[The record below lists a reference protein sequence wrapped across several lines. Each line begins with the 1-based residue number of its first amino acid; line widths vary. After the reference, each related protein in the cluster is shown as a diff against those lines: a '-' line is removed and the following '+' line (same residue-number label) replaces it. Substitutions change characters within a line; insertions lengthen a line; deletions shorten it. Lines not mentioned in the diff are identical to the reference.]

1 MNKDLFFQELNE
13 INEKLNMKR
22 IEEAVDFAT
31 VAHEGQYRKSG
42 EPYVTHPMNV
52 ALILARLSL
61 DEDTIIAGLLH
72 DVLEDTKY
80 TYDDIT
86 ERFGDKVAD
95 IVDGVTKI
103 EQIKYESHEVQQA
116 ENFRKML
123 LAMSK
128 DVRVILVKL
137 ADRLHNMRTLGFK
150 RKSSVL
156 KTANETFEIYVPIA
170 QRLGIFRIKWE
181 LEDLAFKHKFP
192 EEYEDINSKFNA
204 NRESRESSINEI
216 INQISK
222 ELDKKGI
229 NHKIYGRA
237 KNYYSIYK
245 KIKTK
250 NKTFEEIYDISA
262 IRVIVDTVE
271 QCYEVFGTIHSK
283 WTPMPGRVKDYIAMP
298 KPNLYQSLHTT
309 LIAKSGKIFEVQI
322 RTAEMHK
329 VAEYGIAAHWR
340 YKNQQDES
348 KVKNLSWIDQMLKMQ
363 DETDTPAEFIDT
375 VKMDLFTSFVYVFTP
390 KGKVIELPEGSTPI
404 DFAYKIHTHVGNS
417 CIGAKVNGRI
427 VPLNYTLKIGDIV
440 EILTSKTFLG
450 PSRDWLSFVK
460 SSHAKSKIKTYFKK
474 ESKQENIE
482 KGKDILERELKK
494 ESLTLKQVLN
504 DEIVEI
510 LLDRFNMKN
519 VDQVFA
525 SIGYGGITLRQIMP
539 IIKEKM
545 LVASKKENK
554 VKFSSAKRSNK
565 GVKINGVDNI
575 LIKFAKCCN
584 PIHGDN
590 IIGFITRGSGV
601 TIHRSDCV
609 NFVKSGGNKGR
620 FIEAKWDEEDK
631 SYHTAALKLISKNSN
646 SFLNDITTILTN
658 NNVPI
663 RGINAKVNNNG
674 ISTVIIN
681 FDVRDTD
688 ELMDIRRKIGKL
700 KNILEVYR
708 L

>member
-1 MNKDLFFQELNE
+1 MDKNLFFQKLKQ
-13 INEKLNMKR
+13 INEKLNMNR
-22 IEEAVDFAT
+22 IEEAVDFAIE
-31 VAHEGQYRKSG
+31 AHEGQFRKSG

-52 ALILARLSL
+52 ALILAELNM

-72 DVLEDTKY
+72 DVLEDTPK
-80 TYDDIT
+80 TYDDIA
-86 ERFGDKVAD
+86 EMFGNRVAD
-95 IVDGVTKI
+95 VVEGVTKI
-103 EQIKYESHEVQQA
+103 ERIKYESHEVQQA

-128 DVRVILVKL
+128 DLRVILVKL
-137 ADRLHNMRTLGFK
+137 ADRLHNMRTLRYK
-150 RKSSVL
+150 NKNSIL

-170 QRLGIFRIKWE
+170 QRLGIFRVKWE
-181 LEDLAFKHKFP
+181 LEDLAFKYKFP
-192 EEYEDINSKFNA
+192 EEYADINSKFNA
-204 NRESRESSINEI
+204 NREDREASINDI
-216 INQISK
+216 ISK
-222 ELDKKGI
+222 ISAELERKGI
-229 NHKIYGRA
+229 QHKIYGRA

-262 IRVIVDTVE
+262 IRVIVDSVE
-271 QCYEVFGTIHSK
+271 HCYEVFGTIHSK

-322 RTAEMHK
+322 RTEEMHK
-329 VAEYGIAAHWR
+329 VAEYGVAAHWK
-340 YKNQQDES
+340 YKNQES
-348 KVKNLSWIDQMLKMQ
+348 ENKAKNLSWIDQMLKMQ
-363 DETDTPAEFIDT
+363 DETDTAAEFIDT
-375 VKMDLFTSFVYVFTP
+375 VKMNLFTSFVYVFTP
-390 KGKVIELPEGSTPI
+390 KGEVIELPEGSTPI

-427 VPLNYTLKIGDIV
+427 VPLNYVLKIGDIV
-440 EILTSKTFLG
+440 DILTSKSFVG

-494 ESLTLKQVLN
+494 DSITLKQALN
-504 DEIVEI
+504 DEIEEVI
-510 LLDRFNMKN
+510 LKRFNMKN
-519 VDQVFA
+519 MDQVFA
-525 SIGYGGITLRQIMP
+525 SVGYGGITLRQIMP
-539 IIKEKM
+539 IIKDK
-545 LVASKKENK
+545 LFDYTKKETT
-554 VKFSSAKRSNK
+554 VKISNTKRSNK
-565 GVKINGVDNI
+565 GVKISGVDNI

-609 NFVKSGGNKGR
+609 NFIKSGDNKGR
-620 FIEAKWDEEDK
+620 FIEATWDDGDT

-646 SFLNDITTILTN
+646 SFLNDITSILSN
-658 NNVPI
+658 NNIPI
-663 RGINAKVNNNG
+663 RSINAKVNNNG
-674 ISTVIIN
+674 ISTVVVS
-681 FDVRDTD
+681 FDVKDID

-700 KNILEVYR
+700 KNIIEVYR

>member
-22 IEEAVDFAT
+22 VEEAVDFAT
-31 VAHEGQYRKSG
+31 IAHEGQFRKSG
-42 EPYVTHPMNV
+42 EPYVTHPMHV
-52 ALILARLSL
+52 ALILARLQL

-72 DVLEDTKY
+72 DVLEDTPY
-80 TYDDIT
+80 TGEDIT
-86 ERFGDKVAD
+86 ERFGEKVFN

-128 DVRVILVKL
+128 DLRVILVKL

-150 RKSSVL
+150 KKSSIL

-192 EEYEDINSKFNA
+192 EEYDDINSKFNA
-204 NRESRESSINEI
+204 NRGSRESSINEI
-216 INQISK
+216 IAQISE

-329 VAEYGIAAHWR
+329 VAEYGIAAHWK
-340 YKNQQDES
+340 YKNQEDDN
-348 KVKNLSWIDQMLKMQ
+348 KAKNLSWIDHMLKMQ
-363 DETDTPAEFIDT
+363 DETDNAAEFIDT

-427 VPLNYTLKIGDIV
+427 VPLNYVLKIGDIV

-504 DEIVEI
+504 DEIEEI
-510 LLDRFNMKN
+510 LLDKFNMKN
-519 VDQVFA
+519 VEQVFA

-545 LVASKKENK
+545 LVQSKKETK
-554 VKFSSAKRSNK
+554 VKFSNAKRSNK

>member
-1 MNKDLFFQELNE
+1 MDKNLFFQQLKEM
-13 INEKLNMKR
+13 NEKLNMNR

-31 VAHEGQYRKSG
+31 VAHEGQFRKSG

-52 ALILARLSL
+52 ALILAELNL

-72 DVLEDTKY
+72 DVLEDTPK
-80 TYDDIT
+80 TYDDIA
-86 ERFGDKVAD
+86 ELFGTRVAD
-95 IVDGVTKI
+95 VVDGVTKI
-103 EQIKYESHEVQQA
+103 ERIKYESHEIQQA

-128 DVRVILVKL
+128 DLRVILVKL

-150 RKSSVL
+150 KKSSIL

-170 QRLGIFRIKWE
+170 QRLGIFRVKWE
-181 LEDLAFKHKFP
+181 LEDLAFKYKFP
-192 EEYEDINSKFNA
+192 EEYDDINSKFNA
-204 NRESRESSINEI
+204 NREERESSINEI
-216 INQISK
+216 ISQISE
-222 ELDKKGI
+222 ELKKKGI
-229 NHKIYGRA
+229 HHKIYGRA

-262 IRVIVDTVE
+262 IRVIVDSVE

-322 RTAEMHK
+322 RTEEMHK
-329 VAEYGIAAHWR
+329 VAEYGVAAHWK
-340 YKNQQDES
+340 YKNQES
-348 KVKNLSWIDQMLKMQ
+348 ENKAKNLSWIDQMLKMQ
-363 DETDTPAEFIDT
+363 DETDTAAEFIDT

-390 KGKVIELPEGSTPI
+390 RGKVIELPEGSTPI

-427 VPLNYTLKIGDIV
+427 VPLNYVLKIGDIV
-440 EILTSKTFLG
+440 EILTSKSFLG

-494 ESLTLKQVLN
+494 DALTLKQALN
-504 DEIVEI
+504 DEVEEIV
-510 LLDRFNMKN
+510 LKRFNMKN
-519 VDQVFA
+519 LDQVFA

-539 IIKEKM
+539 IIKEKIFDN
-545 LVASKKENK
+545 AKKETT
-554 VKFSSAKRSNK
+554 VKISHAKRNNK

-609 NFVKSGGNKGR
+609 NFVKSSDHQGR
-620 FIEAKWDEEDK
+620 FIEATWDDEDS

-646 SFLNDITTILTN
+646 SFLNDITAILSN

-663 RGINAKVNNNG
+663 RSINAKVNNNG
-674 ISTVIIN
+674 ISTVILS
-681 FDVRDTD
+681 FDVRDTN

-700 KNILEVYR
+700 KNIIEVYR